1 MLFYPSMSPER
12 RRFMHAIVVPSLVSL
27 AFVLVFV
34 VQKGMEWNLD
44 GWGVLPRTIEGLQ
57 GILLH
62 PFVHG
67 GISHLLNNLTSFF
80 VLSTAL
86 FYFYRDVAYKILI
99 FLWLLTGVFLWII
112 GRESYHIG
120 ASGVIYGLAFFIFWG
135 GLLMRNISLMAI
147 SLAIV
152 FWYGS
157 MVWDMLPF
165 LPNEAVS
172 WEGHLS
178 GAVAGSLLAVIFR
191 KSCNKPEEE
200 INEETD
206 EDLELEEMAM
216 RYDKEAEEPKTEES
230 FEEEKE

>member
-1 MLFYPSMSPER
+1 MLFYPSMPPER
-12 RRFMHAIVVPSLVSL
+12 RRFLHAIVVPSLIS
-27 AFVLVFV
+27 LVFV
-34 VQKGMEWNLD
+34 LIFVLQCGMGWNLD
-44 GWGVLPRTIEGLQ
+44 SWGVLPRAIKGLP
-57 GILLH
+57 GIVLH

-67 GISHLLNNLTSFF
+67 GISHLANNLPTFF

-86 FYFYRDVAYKILI
+86 YYFYREVAGKVLILIWLFTGI
-99 FLWLLTGVFLWII
+99 FLWVI
-112 GRESYHIG
+112 GRDSYHIG

-165 LPNEAVS
+165 LPNESVS

-178 GAVAGSLLAVIFR
+178 GAVAGSLLAFFYR
-191 KSCNKPEEE
+191 KSGDKPKEPPFEDDSD
-200 INEETD
+200 D
-206 EDLELEEMAM
+206 ELSEMALK
-216 RYDKEAEEPKTEES
+216 YDKEAEEPNPD
-230 FEEEKE
+230 